1 MGLLYVSL
9 GIHVNPLTEFL
20 LTEGRVSDKV
30 FVVKGGE
37 PVKNRI
43 KEVRLHLNMTQ
54 QDFAEKIGMKRNSIA
69 QIELGARNPSGA
81 VINNIC
87 KTFDVNEEWLRT
99 GTGPMLLEPTRDEA
113 LQRWVG
119 TVLKSEPDSFQ
130 RKVAEMMAVLT
141 PEDWEYFADLAE
153 RMKKARTESG
163 LSSVKDTVA
172 DAEAQYEDSLNSA
185 PNMASSASNITDDT
199 ER

>member
-1 MGLLYVSL
+1 M
-9 GIHVNPLTEFL
+9 E
-20 LTEGRVSDKV
+20 E
-30 FVVKGGE
+30 
-37 PVKNRI
+37 RI
-43 KEVRLHLNMTQ
+43 KELRKSLGLTQAKFGELIGVRGNTVTGYETGL
-54 QDFAEKIGMKRNSIA
+54 RS
-69 QIELGARNPSGA
+69 PSSA

-99 GTGPMLLEPTRDEA
+99 GKGPMLLEPTRDEA

-130 RKVAEMMAVLT
+130 RKVAEMMTVLT

-163 LSSVKDTVA
+163 LSSVTDTVA
-172 DAEAQYEDSLNSA
+172 AAEAQYEDSLNIA
-185 PNMASSASNITDDT
+185 PNTTSSALNTTDDT
-199 ER
+199 ERLA